1 MRIETVII
9 PAMRWVLD
17 RPRLTDALFKLDSW
31 GNPFSDEFVEDP
43 MVMADEVRAG
53 GPIQW
58 KPLYQQWFISGYDES
73 REVLTSP
80 HTGTSNQVEVL
91 EAVSPFSK
99 MSPRSKTFLRN
110 ILLLTDPPQHTR
122 LRGLVNRAFT
132 PRQVSRLDERMKKLV
147 NGLIADFGPQRVEL
161 MGEFASQFP
170 SVVIADLFGLPE
182 EDRPWLL
189 GVSKVIAQLL
199 DPFRGFDPAEMDAAI
214 DDFHRRIIEL
224 AEERRRDPAEDLL
237 TGLALV
243 EADDGD
249 RLSEDE
255 LVAVAGII
263 LVAGH
268 ETTAGM
274 IGLSMVML
282 HDHPD
287 QLALVKARSELWP
300 NAIEE
305 LLRFDTSVRSIP
317 RAALVDFEL
326 RGHKIKKDQNILVMP
341 QMANRDPRRFDDYD
355 RLRLDRE
362 DPAPLSFGQGIH
374 YCLGANLA
382 KAELGVAL
390 PALVDA
396 LGDFTINRSEIE
408 WRRSIT
414 IRTPD
419 RLPITRG

>member
-1 MRIETVII
+1 MRIESVII
-9 PAMRWVLD
+9 PAMRWMLD
-17 RPRLTDALFKLDSW
+17 RPRLTDAMFKLDSW

-43 MVMADEVRAG
+43 MVMAAEVRAG

-80 HTGTSNQVEVL
+80 HTGTANQVAVL
-91 EAVSPFSK
+91 EQVSPFSK
-99 MSPRSKTFLRN
+99 MSPRSKMFLRN

-132 PRQVSRLDERMKKLV
+132 PRQVSRLDERMNKLV
-147 NGLIADFGPQRVEL
+147 SDLITGFGPQRVEL
-161 MGEFASQFP
+161 MSEFASQFP

-182 EDRPWLL
+182 QDRPWLL
-189 GVSKVIAQLL
+189 GVSKVLAQLL
-199 DPFRGFDPAEMDAAI
+199 DPFRAFDPAEMDAAV
-214 DDFHRRIIEL
+214 DAFHRRIVEL
-224 AEERRRDPAEDLL
+224 ADERRSEPAEDLL

-268 ETTAGM
+268 DTTAGM
-274 IGLSMVML
+274 IGLSMIL
-282 HDHPD
+282 LNDHPD
-287 QLALVKARSELWP
+287 QLALVKARPELWP

-305 LLRFDTSVRSIP
+305 LFRYDPSVRAIP
-317 RAALVDFEL
+317 RAALEDFEL
-326 RGHKIKKDQNILVMP
+326 RGQRIKKGQNILVMP
-341 QMANRDPRRFDDYD
+341 QMSNRDPRRFDDYD
-355 RLRLDRE
+355 DLRFDRE
-362 DPAPLSFGQGIH
+362 DPAPISFGQGIH

-382 KAELGVAL
+382 KAELAVAL

-396 LGDFTINRSEIE
+396 LGDFTIVRSEIE

-414 IRTPD
+414 MRTPD